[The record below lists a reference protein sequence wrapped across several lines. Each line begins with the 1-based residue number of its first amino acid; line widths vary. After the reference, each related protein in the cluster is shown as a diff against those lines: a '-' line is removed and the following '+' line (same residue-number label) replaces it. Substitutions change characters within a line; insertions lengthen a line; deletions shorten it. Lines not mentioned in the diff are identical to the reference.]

1 MAFLKFT
8 APNLPAPP
16 SEYDSTYFD
25 QLMRQLNTYFNIHNS
40 QAGLGVD
47 NITAKILQLPYAS
60 YTAVNGS
67 TNDVSLPAAT
77 FINIVGPT
85 AAFTFTGITSGT
97 TAENNGRM
105 LTLFNN
111 TAQNMTLVN
120 ESASSTAAYRITTCT
135 GANIVTVG
143 QGVVT
148 LVYISASNAAVPTQ
162 VTSSRWVVVSSQL

>member
-8 APNLPAPP
+8 APNIPAPTQ
-16 SEYDSTYFD
+16 EYQFTYFN
-25 QLMRQLNTYFNIHNS
+25 QLIRQLNTYFNIHNS

-67 TNDVSLPAAT
+67 ANNISLPAAT

-85 AAFTFTGITSGT
+85 AAFTFTGLISGT
-97 TAENNGRM
+97 TAENNGRA

-111 TAQNMTLVN
+111 TTQNMTLSN
-120 ESASSTAAYRITTCT
+120 ESVSSTAANRIVTCT
-135 GANIVTVG
+135 GANIVTAG

-148 LVYISASNAAVPTQ
+148 LMYISASNAAVPTQ